1 MWTAGALIMLFAVL
15 PALAVCGWLLAE
27 NRRLR
32 ARLEDAFLASENRL
46 KQGIEAM
53 PVAVLYCDEYHRLN
67 KWNKEYEGMLGPH
80 KSLLRVGLHFKDLLK
95 FVTDAGWIEAAVGR
109 DDQWIEER
117 WSFRA
122 ACQGQWENRLADGRC
137 VQFVDRRIETGGFL
151 LVGVDITDVKRG
163 EASARLLFDTNPMPM
178 WIWNPDTF
186 CFTDSNASAQALF
199 GWSAQEFRGKSV
211 YDTLPKEEHFALRD
225 FFARGLPEQFESM
238 RPWRHV
244 KADGSEVLITS
255 RHRRL
260 PGSEPRLV
268 LSALI
273 DVTER
278 VATEQML
285 RRQEEELRRAT
296 VSAESANLA
305 KSQFLANMSHEIRTP
320 LNGVIAVADVLSHTS
335 TTPQQADMIDL
346 IKTSGDTLNR
356 LLSDVLDLSRIES
369 GELILERRPFHV
381 GQALRDIAGL
391 LGLKAQE
398 KGLHFELSVD
408 PEVDRMVLG
417 DELRVK
423 QIVTNVLSNAVK
435 FTPSGSVTLSAMRA
449 PGSKL
454 IRMEVVD
461 TGVGFEAEAAA
472 LLFRRFQ
479 QADGSV
485 TRKFGGSG
493 LGLSICREL
502 VSALNGDIG
511 CESTPGVGSRF
522 WVELDLPD
530 SDMALIGGSE
540 PSEFGNMSLRV
551 LVADDHPTNQH
562 VARLV
567 LAEVGAEVTA
577 VMDGEAALQAFVTG
591 AFDLILMDMQMPVRD
606 GLSATSAIRQVEA
619 QYARPRTP
627 IIMLT
632 ANATA
637 EHIASSLSA
646 GADMHL
652 AKPFSV
658 YDLLGAISSLIDQH
672 PQSRAA
678 TSA

>member
-1 MWTAGALIMLFAVL
+1 MSIGGAFIILVFAFL
-15 PALAVCGWLLAE
+15 ALCACVGLLLE
-27 NRRLR
+27 NLRLS
-32 ARLEDAFLASENRL
+32 ARLEIALMVAQNRI

-53 PVAVLYCDEYHRLN
+53 PVAVLYCDEHDRLKN
-67 KWNKEYEGMLGPH
+67 WNESYESILGPH
-80 KSLLRVGLHFKDLLK
+80 KSLLAAGLHFKDLLK
-95 FVTDAGWIEAAVGR
+95 RLAATGWVEGAADR
-109 DDQWIEER
+109 EDQWVEDR

-122 ACQGQWENRLADGRC
+122 QGEGQWESRLADGRC

-151 LVGVDITDVKRG
+151 LVGVDITNAKRG

-178 WIWNPDTF
+178 WIWNPDTLV
-186 CFTDSNASAQALF
+186 FTDSNAAAQDLF
-199 GWSAQEFRGKSV
+199 GWSAEEFHGKSV
-211 YDTLPKEEHFALRD
+211 YDTLPTEEHQAIAE
-225 FFARGLPEQFESM
+225 FFATGVPDQFETN
-238 RPWRHV
+238 RPWRHIT
-244 KADGSEVLITS
+244 ADGSQVLIMS

-260 PGSEPRLV
+260 PSSEPRLL

-278 VATEQML
+278 VETEQML
-285 RRQEEELRRAT
+285 RRREEELRRAT
-296 VSAESANLA
+296 LSAESANLA

-335 TTPQQADMIDL
+335 TTPAQAEMINL

-369 GELILERRPFHV
+369 GELSLEERPFHL
-381 GQALRDIAGL
+381 GEALREIGGL

-398 KGLHFELSVD
+398 KGLHFILSIAPD
-408 PEVDRMVLG
+408 VDRVFVG

-423 QIVTNVLSNAVK
+423 QIVTNILSNAVK
-435 FTPSGSVTLSAMRA
+435 FTSYGSVTLNARRA
-449 PGSKL
+449 PDTQKIL
-454 IRMEVVD
+454 MDVID
-461 TGVGFEAEAAA
+461 TGLGFEAETAAR
-472 LLFRRFQ
+472 LFLRFQ

-502 VSALNGDIG
+502 VAVLNGDIG
-511 CESTPGVGSRF
+511 CESTPGEGSRF
-522 WVELDLPD
+522 WVQLDLPEGD
-530 SDMALIGGSE
+530 IAQVYE
-540 PSEFGNMSLRV
+540 CERSEFGDMALRV

-567 LAEVGAEVTA
+567 LAQVGAEVTA
-577 VMDGEAALQAFVTG
+577 VMDGEAALQAFVG
-591 AFDLILMDMQMPVRD
+591 GRFDLILMDMQMPVRD
-606 GLSATSAIRQVEA
+606 GLSATLAIRQVEA
-619 QYARPRTP
+619 RSARPRTP

-637 EHIASSLSA
+637 EHVASSLSA
-646 GADMHL
+646 GADLHL

-658 YDLLGAISSLIDQH
+658 HDLLGAISSLVDQ
-672 PQSRAA
+672 PQPETTAS
-678 TSA
+678 SA

>member
-1 MWTAGALIMLFAVL
+1 MWTTGSLIVLLAILLAVS
-15 PALAVCGWLLAE
+15 VCGWLME
-27 NRRLR
+27 KNRRLR
-32 ARLEDAFLASENRL
+32 ARLETALVACEDRL
-46 KQGIEAM
+46 KQGIDAM
-53 PVAVLYCDEYHRLN
+53 PVAVLYCDEHDRVN
-67 KWNKEYEGMLGPH
+67 KWNKHYEAMLGPH
-80 KSLLRVGLHFKDLLK
+80 KSVLRVGLDFKDLLK
-95 FVTDAGWIEAAVGR
+95 SIAGAGWVEAAAGR
-109 DDQWIEER
+109 PDQWVEER

-122 ACQGQWENRLADGRC
+122 AGQGQWENRLADGRC
-137 VQFVDRRIETGGFL
+137 IQFVDRSLETGGFL
-151 LVGVDITDVKRG
+151 LVGVDITDAKRG

-178 WIWNPDTF
+178 WIWNPDTLR
-186 CFTDSNASAQALF
+186 FTDSNAAAQDLF
-199 GWSAQEFRGKSV
+199 GWSAEAFRGKSV
-211 YDTLPKEEHFALRD
+211 YDTLPVEEHRAIEMYFAK
-225 FFARGLPEQFESM
+225 GLPDHFETV
-238 RPWRHV
+238 RPWRHI
-244 KADGSEVLITS
+244 KADGSEILITS

-260 PGSEPRLV
+260 PGSEPRLL

-296 VSAESANLA
+296 VLAESANLA
-305 KSQFLANMSHEIRTP
+305 KTQFLANMSHEIRTP
-320 LNGVIAVADVLSHTS
+320 LNGVIAVADVLSNTS
-335 TTPQQADMIDL
+335 TTPEQSEMIKL

-369 GELILERRPFHV
+369 GELSLESRPFHF
-381 GQALRDIAGL
+381 GQALRDIGGL

-398 KGLHFELSVD
+398 KGLHFELSIE
-408 PEVDRMVLG
+408 PEVDRMVIG

-435 FTPSGSVTLSAMRA
+435 FTPRGSVKLSATRA
-449 PGSKL
+449 PGTRRL
-454 IRMEVVD
+454 RIEVVD
-461 TGVGFEAEAAA
+461 TGVGFETEAAA

-511 CESTPGVGSRF
+511 CESKPGAGSRF

-530 SDMALIGGSE
+530 SDMAPVLESE
-540 PSEFGNMSLRV
+540 PSDFGDMSLRV
-551 LVADDHPTNQH
+551 LVADDHPTNRH

-577 VMDGEAALQAFVTG
+577 VMDGEAALQAFVEG
-591 AFDLILMDMQMPVRD
+591 GFDLILMDMQMPIRD

-619 QYARPRTP
+619 QSARGRTP

-646 GADMHL
+646 GADLHL

-658 YDLLGAISSLIDQH
+658 DDLLGAISSLMEQP
-672 PQSRAA
+672 PQARAA
-678 TSA
+678 SSA

>member
-1 MWTAGALIMLFAVL
+1 MSIAGALVVL
-15 PALAVCGWLLAE
+15 LTALLALAACGWALLE

-32 ARLEDAFLASENRL
+32 ARLERALVTSETRL
-46 KQGIEAM
+46 KEAIEAM
-53 PVAVLYCDEYHRLN
+53 PVAVLYCDEHDRTVA
-67 KWNKEYEGMLGPH
+67 WNTNYEAMLGPH
-80 KSLLRVGLHFKDLLK
+80 KSVLTAGIHFKDLLK
-95 FVTDAGWIEAAVGR
+95 HIADSAWVQAAA
-109 DDQWIEER
+109 DHEDQWLEDR

-122 ACQGQWENRLADGRC
+122 AGAGQWENRLADGRW
-137 VQFVDRRIETGGFL
+137 VQFVDRRTRNGGVL
-151 LVGVDITDVKRG
+151 LVGVDITEAKRG

-178 WIWNPDTF
+178 WIWNPDTLR
-186 CFTDSNASAQALF
+186 FTDSNAAAQDLF
-199 GWSAQEFRGKSV
+199 GWSAEAFRGKNV
-211 YDTLPKEEHFALRD
+211 YDTLPVEEHLPIAM
-225 FFARGLPEQFESM
+225 FFAQGLPEQFETV
-238 RPWRHV
+238 RPWRHI

-260 PGSEPRLV
+260 PGSEPRLL

-278 VATEQML
+278 VATEQMM

-296 VSAESANLA
+296 MSAESANLA

-320 LNGVIAVADVLSHTS
+320 LNGVIAVADVLSLTS
-335 TTPQQADMIDL
+335 TTPEQADMIDL
-346 IKTSGDTLNR
+346 IKTSGHTLNR

-369 GELILERRPFHV
+369 GELNLEHRPFHF
-381 GQALRDIAGL
+381 GRSLREIAGL

-398 KGLHFELSVD
+398 KGLHFALSVEPD
-408 PEVDRMVLG
+408 VDRMVLG

-530 SDMALIGGSE
+530 SDVALIGESE
-540 PSEFGNMSLRV
+540 PSAFGEMRLRV

-577 VMDGEAALQAFVTG
+577 VMDGEAALQAFVAG

-619 QYARPRTP
+619 QRSRPRTP

-646 GADMHL
+646 GADLHL

-658 YDLLGAISSLIDQH
+658 YDLLGAISSLIDQQ
-672 PQSRAA
+672 PQARAA
-678 TSA
+678 SSA